1 MTINLLPNILK
12 NCCPSGA
19 KSLASVAPSSSTLRT
34 FLLLG
39 PSVDDA
45 DGDKEP
51 GHLHTRHSKVEQDR
65 SGSGGWLPAAEAGLD
80 GHLGEQLHDDDDMMN
95 LGREH

>member
-65 SGSGGWLPAAEAGLD
+65 SGSGGWLPAEAGLD
-80 GHLGEQLHDDDDMMN
+80 GHLGEQLHDDDGGEEED
-95 LGREH
+95 

>member
-19 KSLASVAPSSSTLRT
+19 KSLASVALSSSTLRT

-51 GHLHTRHSKVEQDR
+51 GHLHTRHSKVERDR
-65 SGSGGWLPAAEAGLD
+65 SGSGGWLPAEAGLD
-80 GHLGEQLHDDDDMMN
+80 GHLGEQLHDDDGGEEED
-95 LGREH
+95 

>member
-19 KSLASVAPSSSTLRT
+19 KSLASVALSSSTLRT

-65 SGSGGWLPAAEAGLD
+65 SGSGGWLPAEAGLD
-80 GHLGEQLHDDDDMMN
+80 GHLGEQLGEQLHDDDGEEED
-95 LGREH
+95 